1 MKAAKNEAVRP
12 LGFLNGDFIYG
23 ILRTSDAGKTASGE
37 KTTPMYQ
44 LEIHD
49 SKNKKIAE
57 YSFEDQGIYIS
68 DILIEGN
75 MVTLNRLAKAGEIYN
90 VTSQEYITNNV
101 EKKDTKISL
110 TSYSSE
116 AGKAVSVYFCRG
128 NRKDGGEAAP
138 AGSAGSR
145 KCTDDRSERKG

>member
-1 MKAAKNEAVRP
+1 
-12 LGFLNGDFIYG
+12 
-23 ILRTSDAGKTASGE
+23 
-37 KTTPMYQ
+37 
-44 LEIHD
+44 
-49 SKNKKIAE
+49 
-57 YSFEDQGIYIS
+57 
-68 DILIEGN
+68 

-116 AGKAVSVYFCRG
+116 KLGKQYRFTFAEG
-128 NRKDGGEAAP
+128 IEKDGGEAAP

>member
-1 MKAAKNEAVRP
+1 
-12 LGFLNGDFIYG
+12 
-23 ILRTSDAGKTASGE
+23 
-37 KTTPMYQ
+37 MYQ

-110 TSYSSE
+110 TSYNS
-116 AGKAVSVYFCRG
+116 
-128 NRKDGGEAAP
+128 
-138 AGSAGSR
+138 
-145 KCTDDRSERKG
+145 